1 MCPFADSRLKE
12 PRFQASSS
20 QQPILSTS
28 MCSITVTRVT
38 HEKGGHGNWS
48 LLSLCPEQDARPGP
62 RPALQRS
69 QGQGPAC
76 PQRSRDSAA
85 WAPPGRTGSGHPGDT
100 AGTELA
106 PMGHALTLPCLLLP
120 RQCAA
125 QFAQERLVLLH
136 LGSPRGGR
144 SWWRGGHKR
153 VHATH
158 RRPGSGQEG
167 AAAAS
172 PPLPADPEVR
182 VLQLSSSPQRSGT
195 TRVVPGTTGPL
206 L

>member
-85 WAPPGRTGSGHPGDT
+85 WAPPGRTGSGHPGTPQAPSWRQWDTHSPSLVFFFLASVPPNLPRKDSSFFILGARGVGDRGGAEDISECTPPT
-100 AGTELA
+100 AGRGVARRARPRL
-106 PMGHALTLPCLLLP
+106 PRPCLLTP
-120 RQCAA
+120 
-125 QFAQERLVLLH
+125 
-136 LGSPRGGR
+136 
-144 SWWRGGHKR
+144 
-153 VHATH
+153 
-158 RRPGSGQEG
+158 
-167 AAAAS
+167 
-172 PPLPADPEVR
+172 
-182 VLQLSSSPQRSGT
+182 RSGCCS
-195 TRVVPGTTGPL
+195 
-206 L
+206 